1 MMKKLLMTV
10 LFFAA
15 MAFAGESSV
24 RPESAIPTPAEE
36 MGNSKENRDLAA
48 KEREDWQRMRAE
60 RKQAR
65 ERILS
70 EMRNKSAE
78 EKKTMREEMGKNR
91 EESPVLKK
99 LPRKISRTCR
109 RGIEIVGW
117 IRRNSQNLVALDLTK
132 NVPVDDSPGH
142 NSDSTFC
149 FSCGSG
155 IPGGSLFSCHE
166 GGRGRGYLLGHR
178 VI

>member
-1 MMKKLLMTV
+1 MMKRLLMTI

-15 MAFAGESSV
+15 MAFAEESSV

-48 KEREDWQRMRAE
+48 KEKEDWQKMRAE

-78 EKKTMREEMGKNR
+78 EKKAMREEMGKNR
-91 EESPVLKK
+91 EKR
-99 LPRKISRTCR
+99 PR
-109 RGIEIVGW
+109 IED
-117 IRRNSQNLVALDLTK
+117 APPK
-132 NVPVDDSPGH
+132 NFEDMPPRD
-142 NSDSTFC
+142 
-149 FSCGSG
+149 
-155 IPGGSLFSCHE
+155 
-166 GGRGRGYLLGHR
+166 RGRRMDPPEQSKPRGPGPNEER
-178 VI
+178 PRR

>member
-91 EESPVLKK
+91 ERK
-99 LPRKISRTCR
+99 PRLEEAPPKNIEDMPPRDRNR
-109 RGIEIVGW
+109 RMDPPEQSKPRGPRPNEERP
-117 IRRNSQNLVALDLTK
+117 RR
-132 NVPVDDSPGH
+132 
-142 NSDSTFC
+142 
-149 FSCGSG
+149 
-155 IPGGSLFSCHE
+155 
-166 GGRGRGYLLGHR
+166 
-178 VI
+178 